1 MKAAP
6 VLATFFALTLL
17 SPGKLRSETWAGP
30 LHQITKVGLEG
41 TGNAEAATAWA
52 KLTQQ
57 GPEVIVPILEAMEGA
72 GPLARN
78 WMRSAVETVFDKQ
91 LNASTA
97 LPSERIKSFFVDR
110 TNEPN
115 ARSLAFDL
123 YRRIDA
129 EDADKVIPDFI
140 DDPSPGLRR
149 EAVAQLIN
157 KGQTLLDEGQKDE
170 SIKVLRSA
178 LDAAREVD
186 QINDIAELLRE
197 KLEQKVDLPRQFG
210 FLMYW
215 DLIAPF
221 DNTERGGFDTV
232 YPPEKSFELTG
243 SYPAKGDKNVSW
255 QEYST
260 SDDYGMVDFNQLF
273 SPLKEVVGY
282 AHTEFTSSKA
292 RDAQL
297 RLGCKNAWKI
307 WLNGELIFGRDEY
320 HRGIRIDQYIL
331 PVELKEG
338 KNTLLVKACQNEQTQ
353 DWTVQWQFQLR
364 ITDEAGTAIL
374 STDRKPTPEA
384 NAPARRRGE

>member
-1 MKAAP
+1 MKP
-6 VLATFFALTLL
+6 FLVLATFFALALL
-17 SPGKLRSETWAGP
+17 YPSKLRSETWTGP
-30 LHQITKVGLEG
+30 LNQIAKVGLEG
-41 TGNAEAATAWA
+41 TGNAEAANAWS

-91 LNASTA
+91 LTASA
-97 LPSERIKSFFVDR
+97 DLSAEEIKNFVINR
-110 TNEPN
+110 NNEPN
-115 ARSLAFDL
+115 ARSLAFDI
-123 YRRIDA
+123 YRRIDPG
-129 EDADKVIPDFI
+129 DAAAVIPGFV
-140 DDPSPGLRR
+140 DDPSPDLRR
-149 EAVAQLIN
+149 EAVAQLID
-157 KGQTLLDEGQKDE
+157 KGQILLDEEQKDE

-186 QINDIAELLRE
+186 QINEIAELLRE
-197 KLEQKVDLPRQFG
+197 QLEQKVDLSRQFG

-232 YPPEKSFELTG
+232 YPPEASFDLTG

-260 SDDYGMVDFNQLF
+260 SDDYGMVDFNQPF

-282 AHTEFTSSKA
+282 AHTEFNSAKT

-374 STDRKPTPEA
+374 STDRKTTPEA
-384 NAPARRRGE
+384 NAPTRRRGE